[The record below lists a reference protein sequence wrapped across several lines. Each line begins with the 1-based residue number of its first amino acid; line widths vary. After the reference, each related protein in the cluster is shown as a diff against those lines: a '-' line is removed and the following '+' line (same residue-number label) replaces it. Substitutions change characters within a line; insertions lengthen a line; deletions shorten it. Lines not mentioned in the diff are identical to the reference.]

1 MPKRLGISGFSFV
14 VGLTSS
20 LFVACSS
27 TTDSLGYNPTT
38 VPSSLGV
45 IACPQI
51 PTNYFNTVLG
61 INTTLINGHLRQAI
75 DTLYHGDVDKQRI
88 YFDSDNFYTTVSND
102 RVCEFSRANED
113 TACIRDLF
121 HNDIRTEGLG
131 LGMLVSVMLNHRD
144 EFDRL
149 WRYSTL
155 KLRIPTGVREG
166 FFNSFCDITD
176 TEKEKCLDPYGLEQF
191 VMALIVAHQ
200 RWGSADSAHPNY
212 EADAL
217 SLFALMR
224 RKVIDN
230 GGIVDGVTDSF
241 DGTAML
247 AYDVPDNGG
256 LQFQRT
262 ALSNPGYFDIWA
274 MAAQDSFFTNAAFA
288 ARNFLV
294 RAAHPVTGLYP
305 IAANFDGSPH
315 QGYTKFAAA
324 AFRVHLNLVI
334 DRLWGN
340 PSAEQVG
347 YQTEIVD
354 KMLSF
359 FSKEGIDTYGSDYTI
374 DGKTKN
380 VTDHAAELVLANAV
394 IAAISNSPDRKQYI
408 DAAWKMQPPEG
419 DARYYAGLMYLV
431 GNLILAGQFKLCP
444 EQKFYE

>member
-1 MPKRLGISGFSFV
+1 MPKRLGISGFSLV
-14 VGLTSS
+14 VGLSSS
-20 LFVACSS
+20 LLLSCSS
-27 TTDSLGYNPTT
+27 TTDSLGYTPTA
-38 VPSSLGV
+38 VPNSLGV
-45 IACPQI
+45 ITCPKV

-61 INTTLINGHLRQAI
+61 LTPTIINNRLRQAI
-75 DTLYHGDVDKQRI
+75 DTLYHGDTDNQRI
-88 YFDSDNFYTTVSND
+88 YFDSEDFYTTVSND
-102 RVCEFSRANED
+102 IVCDFSRANEG

-131 LGMLVSVMLNHRD
+131 LGMLVSVMLNHRE

-155 KLRIPTGVREG
+155 KLRIPTGTREG
-166 FFNSFCDITD
+166 FFNSFCDISD

-200 RWGSADSAHPNY
+200 RWGSTDSAHPNY

-217 SLFALMR
+217 ALFALMR
-224 RKVIDN
+224 HKVTDN

-247 AYDVPDNGG
+247 VYNVPDNGG

-274 MAAQDSFFTNAAFA
+274 MAAQDSFFSNAALA
-288 ARNFLV
+288 ARDFLS
-294 RAAHPVTGLYP
+294 RAAHPITGLYP
-305 IAANFDGSPH
+305 IAANFDGSPR
-315 QGYTKFAAA
+315 QGYSKFAAA

-334 DRLWGN
+334 DTLWGN
-340 PSAEQVG
+340 PSIEQKG
-347 YQTEIVD
+347 YQTDIVN

-359 FSKEGIDTYGSDYTI
+359 FSKEGIDTYGSDYSI

-380 VTDHAAELVLANAV
+380 VPDHAVELVMANAV
-394 IAAISNSPDRKQYI
+394 IAAISNSPDRKNYI
-408 DAAWKMQPPEG
+408 DAAWKLPPPEG

-444 EQKFYE
+444 EQSFYE